1 MHQSISQVIDQVYY
15 LGRITL
21 VATQMLTQTFST
33 DFHAAEEKS
42 LWSLYI
48 KWKKW
53 KVVFNCPFEPE
64 ITANYEADSS
74 AHFTLERHSAG
85 SPGTWGSARKVK
97 TCNFVQKYG
106 KQLV

>member
-1 MHQSISQVIDQVYY
+1 MYNFGSNANVDS
-15 LGRITL
+15 
-21 VATQMLTQTFST
+21 TFSA

-42 LWSLYI
+42 SWSLYI

-85 SPGTWGSARKVK
+85 SPGTWGSAQKVK
-97 TCNFVQKYG
+97 TCNFVQKYSI
-106 KQLV
+106 QLVLREQNKNY